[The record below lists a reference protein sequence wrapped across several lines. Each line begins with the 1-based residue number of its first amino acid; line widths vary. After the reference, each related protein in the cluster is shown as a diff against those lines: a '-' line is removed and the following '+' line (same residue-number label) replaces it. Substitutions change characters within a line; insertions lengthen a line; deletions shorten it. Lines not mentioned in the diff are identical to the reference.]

1 MKYIIALVVC
11 MASTYAMALG
21 WEVHV
26 KMPDGKILVFEQG
39 GASDPNKSGM
49 YMFKANGKTFVVH
62 ASNVWFIKK

>member
-26 KMPDGKILVFEQG
+26 KILVFEQG